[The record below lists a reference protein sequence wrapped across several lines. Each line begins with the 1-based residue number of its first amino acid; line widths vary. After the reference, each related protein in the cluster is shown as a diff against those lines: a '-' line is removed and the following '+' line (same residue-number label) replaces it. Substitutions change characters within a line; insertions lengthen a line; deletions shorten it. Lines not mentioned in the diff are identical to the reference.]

1 MTSQG
6 QEKRPRVFYGWWL
19 VGLTGL
25 IMSLGSV
32 PLFHAL
38 GVWSVALERQ
48 FQWSRTQLS
57 FAFVLSRAEAGF
69 LGPVEGYLSDRLGTR
84 RMVLIGLSILGPGYF
99 LFGQTHSL
107 WMFYLTYVIMSFGNG
122 LGSWIPMV
130 TALNNW
136 FLRRRSTAVAW
147 ANVGNRLGA
156 LVLVPAI
163 AWAVDPDADRLGW
176 RMTASILGGVV
187 LALAVPLYMVIR
199 NRPEEYGQY
208 PDGLPGPEAQTAA
221 GSTAAQPSQFQAQD
235 TGLTARE
242 ALRTPAFWL
251 VSFGHAFTVALLVTL
266 SAHLALMLTDE
277 EFGLSL
283 QTAAWVITTYIAT
296 SMVCHPIGGYIGD
309 HLPKNWAIFVSSVIQ
324 AASVFAITLTHS
336 APMAFLFAVVFG
348 IGDGGR
354 NPLTLA
360 IRGDY
365 FGRKAYATI
374 LGMSQIP
381 MNITI
386 LMAPL
391 LVGVYR
397 DVWGSYN
404 PPFLAVAVVSVL
416 GGLMFLFSKN
426 PMAQRASAPSPAP
439 GD

>member
-6 QEKRPRVFYGWWL
+6 RGKRPGVFYGWWL
-19 VGLTGL
+19 VAITGL
-25 IMSLGSV
+25 VMSLGSV

-48 FQWSRTQLS
+48 FHWSRTQLS

-84 RMVLIGLSILGPGYF
+84 RMVLIGLTILGPGYF
-99 LFGQTHSL
+99 LFGQTHAL
-107 WMFYLTYVIMSFGNG
+107 WMFYLTYVIMSLGNG

-136 FLRRRSTAVAW
+136 FLRRRATAVAW

-176 RMTASILGGVV
+176 RGTAYIMGGVV
-187 LALAVPLYMVIR
+187 LALAVPLYLVIR

-208 PDGLPGPEAQTAA
+208 PDGGPAPEEQTPAGPAA
-221 GSTAAQPSQFQAQD
+221 APSSQSEAQD

-251 VSFGHAFTVALLVTL
+251 ISFGHSFTVALLVTL
-266 SAHLALMLTDE
+266 SSHLALMLTDE

-309 HLPKNWAIFVSSVIQ
+309 RLSKSWAIFVSSVIQ
-324 AASVFAITLTHS
+324 AASVFPITLTHS
-336 APMAFLFAVVFG
+336 TPMAFLFAVIFG

-365 FGRKAYATI
+365 FGRRAYATI

-381 MNITI
+381 MNITV

-416 GGLMFLFSKN
+416 GGAMFLFAKN
-426 PMAQRASAPSPAP
+426 PMTQRSRAGSPGHA
-439 GD
+439 D